1 MPTQKHIEFQ
11 LSAHSQPFNR
21 SGRPPPTVQRDK
33 EKEQGLTH
41 DEVALCPSAPR
52 HPGRVQAP
60 HKEFTVPR
68 IFFQASLCFSTGRV
82 AFAEPRRSQSHTSQ
96 RFVRHL
102 RAFQTGHESHTETN
116 PTRSSRSH
124 DHAPRR
130 QTSAALAG
138 TTVQQKNAT
147 SVLFNTGTINI
158 HPKMTLTLRSAKF
171 LKPAEPG
178 SSHSP
183 NLFGND
189 TIQADARSKR
199 THQLVGNSSIFQP
212 TLNLALTKRANHRV
226 QDDLVKLKNF
236 PASSSSHGLRTFS
249 PRRIPPLSG
258 HLRIGRETR
267 QSGIF
272 IECRVRRDSPRHR
285 EQIRLLR

>member
-1 MPTQKHIEFQ
+1 MRGSALKEVEACLGLPADFDGPRLTAHSCFQPWRDRSCNRENYTLGSGRNDSRCQPRPTEPVSPPTALSPGVGKTPACENPSIPRIEPSRTWQEDLDDDQSSGKQVPTQKHIEFQ

-52 HPGRVQAP
+52 PPGRVQAP

-82 AFAEPRRSQSHTSQ
+82 AFAEPRRSWSHTTQ

-147 SVLFNTGTINI
+147 SVLFNTGTTDI
-158 HPKMTLTLRSAKF
+158 HPKMTPTLRSAMF
-171 LKPAEPG
+171 
-178 SSHSP
+178 
-183 NLFGND
+183 
-189 TIQADARSKR
+189 
-199 THQLVGNSSIFQP
+199 
-212 TLNLALTKRANHRV
+212 
-226 QDDLVKLKNF
+226 
-236 PASSSSHGLRTFS
+236 
-249 PRRIPPLSG
+249 
-258 HLRIGRETR
+258 
-267 QSGIF
+267 
-272 IECRVRRDSPRHR
+272 
-285 EQIRLLR
+285 